1 MMDKIRKRIYLTFIN
16 DFLLH
21 LIGDGLITLQ
31 ELKEVLEACVKEN
44 GLSFTD
50 DQLNQLTQG
59 LYEDAIYNSNPI
71 SDDPTNIAEEGIR
84 FDQLK
89 AQMEKHPGL
98 LENLSIRFYFKFD

>member
-1 MMDKIRKRIYLTFIN
+1 MVSKLLFITTLLTMMDKIRKRIYLTFIN

-59 LYEDAIYNSNPI
+59 LYEDAIYNRL
-71 SDDPTNIAEEGIR
+71 AREELGKYSAC
-84 FDQLK
+84 L
-89 AQMEKHPGL
+89 HSVL
-98 LENLSIRFYFKFD
+98 H